1 MHLLSSYTSR
11 CVKEFILDPGYL
23 SIWTCSTGLNKEFC
37 LLKGKEFLPSAKT
50 QTFSNSLCKLHNLL
64 VDLCYCISLFF
75 WAIHWQAGTSAHCV
89 SKPQKHSVSSSVLT
103 VHQSMWLFLFFVFFL
118 TSYTLEKIVIVD
130 LKNEDCY
137 CLTIK
142 CLFCC
147 KWHVFRQWPLS
158 PSLQSQVFKLPWC
171 RKPAGCLERQLRC
184 HLDLYVFTERNS
196 RYTDLSVLAVVLHTV
211 CIIIDVSSLFYV
223 SVCLVVVVVCICL
236 GCFSE

>member
-23 SIWTCSTGLNKEFC
+23 SIWPCSTGLNKEFC

-75 WAIHWQAGTSAHCV
+75 LSDTLTSWYFSPLCIKTTEAFGFIICAYCS
-89 SKPQKHSVSSSVLT
+89 SKHVVVL
-103 VHQSMWLFLFFVFFL
+103 VLCFFL

-147 KWHVFRQWPLS
+147 KWHIFRQWPLS
-158 PSLQSQVFKLPWC
+158 PSLQSQVFQASLMQEASWVLRETVEVSSGPLRIYRKKLQVYWSLCPSC
-171 RKPAGCLERQLRC
+171 SSSYCLYYNRC
-184 HLDLYVFTERNS
+184 F
-196 RYTDLSVLAVVLHTV
+196 
-211 CIIIDVSSLFYV
+211 IIIVC
-223 SVCLVVVVVCICL
+223 VCLVVVVVCLCL